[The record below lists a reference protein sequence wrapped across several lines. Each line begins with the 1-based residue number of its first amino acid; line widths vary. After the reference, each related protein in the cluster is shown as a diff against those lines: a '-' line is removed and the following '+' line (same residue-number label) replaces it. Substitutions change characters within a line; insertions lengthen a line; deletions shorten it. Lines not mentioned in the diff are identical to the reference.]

1 MAFKLK
7 NWNAFDKNMDDSSRF
22 DGRAKSSAFQ
32 KTTDPP
38 VDKNW
43 KENQSIMDDLQ
54 SLKNDLKDAKSEE
67 EKRKIQMD
75 IKQTQEIID
84 KDYDKSSQ
92 LHPKSTDVD

>member
-43 KENQSIMDDLQ
+43 KETQNIMEDLESFKKDLEEAKTPEQ
-54 SLKNDLKDAKSEE
+54 KEKILKDI
-67 EKRKIQMD
+67 KR
-75 IKQTQEIID
+75 TQAIID
-84 KDYDKSSQ
+84 KGYEASSQ
-92 LHPKSTDVD
+92 LNPKSTDVD